1 VTSDNA
7 AGEAASAGDARRYDQ
22 VLDDAAEISKR
33 WLDGVFDRAIPPSS
47 GVEQVK
53 SALGRE
59 LQVHGDDPRDVITR
73 LAAEVEPGLM
83 AMQSPRFYGWVIGG
97 TYPAALAADWLV
109 SAWDQNSGMR
119 AVTPGVV
126 AVEELAGEWVVDLLG
141 LPTRA
146 EVGFV
151 TGATM
156 ANFVGMSAGRQRVLA
171 QAGWDVNRD
180 GLFGGPRVRFI
191 VGAERHGSVDI
202 AGRYLGLGEPIV
214 IDADDQGRIV
224 VDRLR
229 EELATGTGPAI
240 VCLQAGNVHSGAFD
254 DFGGAIAVAHE
265 AGAWVHIDGA
275 FGLWAGATP
284 ALRHLTR
291 GYEAA
296 DSWATDGHKTLNV
309 PYDCGIAIVSSADAV
324 HEAFGMRA
332 NYLQPTETG
341 TDPHERVPE
350 LSRRA
355 RGVPLWA
362 ALSSLGRLG
371 VEQLID
377 GLASSASVLAS
388 GLAELDGVE
397 ILNDVVYTQVCMTM
411 PDDARTIAVGQRLR
425 EDGVVLASPS
435 RWRDRE
441 VLRFSVSNWATDGAE
456 IAATVAAVRSAIAG
470 RH

>member
-1 VTSDNA
+1 MTSENA
-7 AGEAASAGDARRYDQ
+7 IGKAADDEDPRRYDE
-22 VLDDAAEISKR
+22 VLDEAVEIAKR
-33 WLDGVFDRAIPPSS
+33 WLDGVFDRPIPPSA
-47 GVEQVK
+47 GIEQVK
-53 SALGRE
+53 SALGLE
-59 LQVHGDDPRDVITR
+59 LSVHGDDPRDVIDR
-73 LAAEVEPGLM
+73 LAAEVEPGIM

-109 SAWDQNSGMR
+109 STWDQNTAMR
-119 AVTPGVV
+119 NVTPGVV
-126 AVEELAGEWVVDLLG
+126 AVEELAGEWVADLLG
-141 LPTRA
+141 LPSGA
-146 EVGFV
+146 GVGFV

-180 GLFGGPRVRFI
+180 GLSGGPKVRFI

-202 AGRYLGLGEPIV
+202 AGRYLGLGAPIV

-229 EELATGTGPAI
+229 DVLSSENGPAV
-240 VCLQAGNVHSGAFD
+240 VCLQAGNLHSGAFD
-254 DFGGAIAVAHE
+254 DFDAAIAVAHE

-332 NYLQPTETG
+332 SYLQPSETG

-362 ALSSLGRLG
+362 ALSTLGRLG

-377 GLASSASVLAS
+377 GLAANAAALAS

-397 ILNDVVYTQVCMTM
+397 ILNDVVYTQVCMAM
-411 PDDARTIAVGQRLR
+411 PDDTRTIAVGQRLR
-425 EDGVVLASPS
+425 DDGLVLASPS

-441 VLRFSVSNWATDGAE
+441 VLRFSVSNWATDAADV
-456 IAATVAAVRSAIAG
+456 AATVEAVGRVIAALR
-470 RH
+470 